1 VTGTRVCFA
10 LGLVLLA
17 TAAPA
22 YDLHGRSSAP
32 IEARRLKNPLTATAE
47 HLESGRRGYE
57 SSCAGCHGP
66 DGKARTGMAWSLP
79 VRPADL
85 SHYLM
90 DFMRDGEIYWV
101 VSNGNE
107 YGMPAFASKY
117 SDEQRWELVLYVRD
131 LRRRQHEQEI
141 AALGPYQ
148 WDLPPGFPFPN
159 VPADNLMTVEKVKL
173 GRYLFYDRRLSY
185 NQTQSCASCHKQEL
199 AFSDGR
205 ARAQGSTGQLNSR
218 SAMSLVNVAYSP
230 VLTWANPNL
239 RSLEQQVLV
248 PLFGEAP
255 VELGMAGHES
265 LLMSRLAADAV
276 YRRLFAQAFPGV
288 PEPFTVAN
296 LAKAIACF
304 ERTISSG
311 DSPYDEY
318 LSGDDRNAISDA
330 AKRGEQLFYSEKME
344 CHHCHNGFT
353 FSADLDYFGK
363 GFPEVQFQNNGLYNL
378 TGRLSYPDDNPG
390 IFEFT
395 RRPEDVGKFKPPGL
409 RNIAVTAPYMHDGSI
424 ATLRDVI
431 EHYAAGGQPNPN
443 RSEFVKPLDVSE
455 QDKTDILAFLVTL
468 TGRKI
473 LCDPRLSDPGADATK
488 KKCQPPE
495 GALPVVG
502 QVVEAWPD
510 DDSVLL
516 RLNPQPK
523 WAATDEIEFL
533 VLDREDFAKLGRG
546 RKVAARVRRRGR
558 DMILLDIEPGK
569 VRP

>member
-1 VTGTRVCFA
+1 MTGRVARSGLA
-10 LGLVLLA
+10 LLLFA
-17 TAAPA
+17 TAARA

-32 IEARRLKNPLTATAE
+32 IEARRLKNPLPTTAE
-47 HLESGRRGYE
+47 HLESGRRAYE

-90 DFMRDGEIYWV
+90 DSMRDGEIYWV

-107 YGMPAFASKY
+107 YRMPAFASQY
-117 SDEQRWELVLYVRD
+117 SEERRWELVLYVRD
-131 LRRRQHEQEI
+131 LRRRQHEREI

-159 VPADNLMTVEKVKL
+159 VPPENPMTKEKVEL

-199 AFSDGR
+199 AFTDGR
-205 ARAQGSTGQLNSR
+205 ARAQGSTGQLHPR
-218 SAMSLVNVAYSP
+218 SAMSLVNVAYAP

-239 RSLEQQVLV
+239 RSLEQQVPI

-255 VELGMAGHES
+255 VELGMAGREK
-265 LLMSRLAADAV
+265 LLISRLARDPL
-276 YRRLFAQAFPGV
+276 YRRLFAQVFPGA

-304 ERTISSG
+304 ERTILSG
-311 DSPYDEY
+311 DSAYDEY
-318 LSGDDRNAISDA
+318 LSGDDSDAISDA
-330 AKRGEQLFYSEKME
+330 AKRGEQLFYGEKME

-363 GFPEVQFQNNGLYNL
+363 GFPEIQFQNNGLYNIP
-378 TGRLSYPDDNPG
+378 GRLSYPEDNPG
-390 IFEFT
+390 VFEFT
-395 RRPEDVGKFKPPGL
+395 RRPEDVGKFKPPSL
-409 RNIAVTAPYMHDGSI
+409 RNIAVTAPYMHDGSL

-431 EHYAAGGQPNPN
+431 AHYAAGGQANPN
-443 RSEFVKPLDVSE
+443 RSEFVKPLDISE
-455 QDKTDILAFLVTL
+455 RDKTDMLAFLATL

-473 LCDPRLSDPGADATK
+473 LHDPRLSDPRANAK
-488 KKCQPPE
+488 KRMPTPE
-495 GALPVVG
+495 GALPVAG
-502 QVVEAWPD
+502 RVVEAWPD
-510 DDSVLL
+510 DDAVLL
-516 RLNPQPK
+516 RLNPLPK
-523 WAATDEIEFL
+523 WAASEDIEFL
-533 VLDREDFAKLGRG
+533 VPDREDFTNLGRG
-546 RKVAARVRRRGR
+546 SRIVAHARKRGR
-558 DMILLDIEPGK
+558 DFLLVDVRRVK
-569 VRP
+569 VLP